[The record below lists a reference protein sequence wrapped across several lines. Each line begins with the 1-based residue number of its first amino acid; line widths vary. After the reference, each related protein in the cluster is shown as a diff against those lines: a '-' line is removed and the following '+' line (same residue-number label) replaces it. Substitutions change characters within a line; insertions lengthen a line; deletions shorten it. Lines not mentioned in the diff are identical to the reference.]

1 MKLRFPMI
9 VGCVLTL
16 TSCIGHTSYRV
27 AIPSTPKSHGFNNGF
42 SKVDTLQPTLR
53 WKLSSAQLSTVDI
66 SYDLVICRATSVSG
80 LGCPQGDV
88 VYNRTGLKEAQHT
101 IEQPLNANTIYFW
114 LIRVQQGTNVS
125 EWAGYNYLI
134 FDLVPLPGGF
144 KGDWQKDQPF
154 RFRTPK

>member
-1 MKLRFPMI
+1 MI

-53 WKLSSAQLSTVDI
+53 WKLSSAQPSTADI
-66 SYDLVICRATSVSG
+66 SYDLVICRATNVTG
-80 LGCPQGDV
+80 LGCPNDV

-101 IEQPLNANTIYFW
+101 IEQPLNANAIYFW
-114 LIRVQQGTNVS
+114 SIKCDRVQTLQNLSSKRATDS
-125 EWAGYNYLI
+125 
-134 FDLVPLPGGF
+134 D
-144 KGDWQKDQPF
+144 
-154 RFRTPK
+154 